1 MRWIAFT
8 IVAYCLVVAQTSIAQ
23 MISFSAFGLGDVG
36 PDLLAIFAVFLAM
49 YVRESIDMMLAAWI
63 LGMMVDLTA
72 DSPFGGP
79 GRPGVIGPMAIAF
92 VLAARVIFSLREALF
107 RDRLATK
114 AIMGMLFAFGAH
126 WFWITSQ
133 AILSG
138 GEATWGQYWRLMLE
152 ALAVGAYTA
161 ILTPI
166 LFVPLGKIKRL
177 LVPLPSSR
185 QR

>member
-8 IVAYCLVVAQTSIAQ
+8 IVAYCLVLAQTSIAQ
-23 MISFSAFGLGDVG
+23 MISFSAFGLGGVG

-49 YVRESIDMMLAAWI
+49 YVRDGIDLMLAAWV

-72 DSPFGGP
+72 DNPFGG
-79 GRPGVIGPMAIAF
+79 PGVIGPMAIAF

-138 GEATWGQYWRLMLE
+138 GQATWAQYWRLMLE
-152 ALAVGAYTA
+152 SLAVAAYTA
-161 ILTPI
+161 ILTPL
-166 LFVPLGKIKRL
+166 LFMPLGKIRRL
-177 LVPLPSSR
+177 LLPLPSSR